1 MCTNIHKAL
10 KKTYAQEFPE
20 YDSIHINNVNK
31 ISNGWETDIYAFDL
45 ESGQAGDHTYEELIL
60 RIYPGE
66 GGAIESARE
75 FRGMRLL
82 HECGYPVP
90 RVHLQGSEDSIFG
103 YPFVI
108 MERITGQLMRQ
119 LMNNAPPEEMRD
131 LQSQFCE
138 LFVNLHNLDWHPF
151 VDSHEQVNENDP
163 YQFVDNWINTGKQ
176 GIQQFQL
183 QGFSEALDWF
193 AERRNS
199 IPCSQPSV
207 VHLDFHPNNVLLQT
221 DGQAF
226 VIDWSQVS
234 LSDARFDLAWTLV
247 LASAYFGE
255 EWRDQ
260 ILAGYESYLGERIDR
275 IEVFEAFACTRRL
288 FIIVAC
294 LTHGAAALGMRPDT
308 EERMRQQMGPLSTV
322 YNRVHTITGIKIP
335 EVDQILESTLHSN
348 P

>member
-1 MCTNIHKAL
+1 MCTIIHTAL
-10 KKTYAQEFPE
+10 KEYYAQEFPDTD
-20 YDSIHINNVNK
+20 YRHINNVNK
-31 ISNGWETDIYAFDL
+31 ISGGWETDIYAFDV
-45 ESGQAGDHTYEELIL
+45 ESGQAGDHTHEELIL
-60 RIYPGE
+60 RIYPGS

-82 HECGYPVP
+82 YEAGYPVP
-90 RVHLQGSEDSIFG
+90 KVQHQGGDDSPFG

-108 MERITGQLMRQ
+108 MYRIPGRLMRQ
-119 LMNNAPPEEMRD
+119 VMNNAPPVEMRD

-138 LFVNLHNLDWHPF
+138 LFVKLHNLDWHPF
-151 VDSHEQVNENDP
+151 VDSLEQYNRNDP
-163 YQFVDNWINTGKQ
+163 YQFVDYWINTGKQ
-176 GIQQFQL
+176 GIQQFQMK
-183 QGFSEALDWF
+183 GFSEALDWF

-207 VHLDFHPNNVLLQT
+207 VHLDFHPNNVMLQT

-247 LASAYFGE
+247 LASAYIGE

-275 IEVFEAFACTRRL
+275 IEVFEAFACIRRL

-294 LTHGAAALGMRPDT
+294 LTHGAATLGMRPET
-308 EERMRQQMGPLSTV
+308 EESMRQQMGPLSTV
-322 YNRVHTITGIKIP
+322 YNRLNSITGIKIP
-335 EVDQILESTLHSN
+335 EVDYLFGETSIPIL
-348 P
+348 